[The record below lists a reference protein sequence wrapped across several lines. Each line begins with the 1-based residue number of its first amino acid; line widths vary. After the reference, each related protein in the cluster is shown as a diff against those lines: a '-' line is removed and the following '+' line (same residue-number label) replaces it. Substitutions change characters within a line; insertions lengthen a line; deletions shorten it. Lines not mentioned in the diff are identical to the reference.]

1 MMNGGRE
8 QAFQRINQF
17 RQPGSAPG
25 QRQGA
30 GSADDDYDHYNVEGS
45 DPQLRGNRGWNQ
57 SQRRRDFSFDGDN
70 VVDDLGGAV
79 LGAALGFAGRAI
91 GRRMKKAFEEKVVPA
106 MEAKAAQAQ
115 QQFEQSKAE
124 QDAIVARYPELRGCT
139 KDQVVFLDGG
149 VRTVPV
155 SEVKMPVTLAQADS
169 IVARLR
175 LLGESQDQQD
185 SERARALPNPPIPRS
200 VMAASHRRGS
210 TARLGLTARTT
221 ADRIGAS
228 PPAAVP
234 GRHLTMISSPN
245 QLAAAISAA
254 AA

>member
-1 MMNGGRE
+1 MMNGARE

-25 QRQGA
+25 QWQGA
-30 GSADDDYDHYNVEGS
+30 GSADEDDYDHYNVEGS
-45 DPQLRGNRGWNQ
+45 DSQLRRNRGWNQ
-57 SQRRRDFSFDGDN
+57 GQRRRDFNFDGDN

-115 QQFEQSKAE
+115 QQFEQSRAE

-155 SEVKMPVTLAQADS
+155 SEIKMPVTMAQADS

-175 LLGESQDQQD
+175 
-185 SERARALPNPPIPRS
+185 
-200 VMAASHRRGS
+200 
-210 TARLGLTARTT
+210 
-221 ADRIGAS
+221 
-228 PPAAVP
+228 
-234 GRHLTMISSPN
+234 
-245 QLAAAISAA
+245 
-254 AA
+254 